1 MYALDEKYLEK
12 NHDKTQSD
20 TTLNRN
26 LNKNYINYHLKKK
39 FNKTVMI
46 FFSVPS
52 TGLLKGNL
60 SCQYSDKFMPGIVL
74 YCLHITI
81 LYKSNDD
88 NKEQSKTMR
97 NLPKP

>member
-12 NHDKTQSD
+12 NNDKTQSD
-20 TTLNRN
+20 TTFNRN

-52 TGLLKGNL
+52 TGLLKGT
-60 SCQYSDKFMPGIVL
+60 CP
-74 YCLHITI
+74 I
-81 LYKSNDD
+81 L
-88 NKEQSKTMR
+88 
-97 NLPKP
+97 

>member
-20 TTLNRN
+20 TTLHRN

-39 FNKTVMI
+39 INKTVMI

-52 TGLLKGNL
+52 TGLLKGTCPANTLTNL
-60 SCQYSDKFMPGIVL
+60 CLAL
-74 YCLHITI
+74 YCIVFTLQYCTKAMTTI
-81 LYKSNDD
+81 K
-88 NKEQSKTMR
+88 NKAKQ
-97 NLPKP
+97 